1 MPRPPRRA
9 GRASRSRS
17 VSFGA
22 LWPVRAGRNLC
33 LIASSNGFKRLPISG
48 VVLARYVHLLVRP
61 CVKAE

>member
-9 GRASRSRS
+9 GRASRSHS

-22 LWPVRAGRNLC
+22 LWPVSAGKNLC
-33 LIASSNGFKRLPISG
+33 LIAGFKRLPISG
-48 VVLARYVHLLVRP
+48 VVLAIYVHLLVRP